1 MNVLIVDDQRLSR
14 SRLIQLVDW
23 QGLGI
28 KLAGEAANGQEALEK
43 IGDTDADLILTDV
56 RMPIMNGLLLIEK
69 AREQYGDDIGFI
81 VTSGYDE
88 FEYVRQSLRLT
99 VADYLLKPVDGGE
112 LNAVLSR
119 IVEARREQTARQE
132 AQLRHRQEQWLYY
145 VVEGV
150 FEGDTALME
159 AEAADAGFAETGRAY
174 AVAALEPDAG
184 LGADVLAGTLPAE
197 AVRIVI
203 RTRGV
208 WLAAIALPAENA
220 DDAGSRCRAA
230 GLTISSFEDKLAEWP
245 RLIRETIGR
254 TAGDGVS
261 RSTYAQTDG
270 QTVGLSDGQTSG
282 QSDGQTDGIFAGARG
297 GTPANRGTEADSSG
311 GYGGIGAERPDV
323 GMPDIRQAML
333 EMKAY
338 IDGHFRE
345 SLTLTELAKRLYISP
360 GYFCSLFRQATGV
373 NYLEYIASLRMDFAK
388 RLLTEDPSRRINE
401 VAELCGYQDLKYF
414 RKLFKRH
421 HGMTPMKLKEEAQGG
436 SLA

>member
-69 AREQYGDDIGFI
+69 AREQYGEDIGFI

-119 IVEARREQTARQE
+119 IIEARKEQTARQE
-132 AQLRHRQEQWLYY
+132 SQLRHRQEQWLYY

-159 AEAADAGFAETGRAY
+159 AEAADAGFVEAGRTY

-184 LGADVLAGTLPAE
+184 LGADVLACALPAE

-208 WLAAIALPAENA
+208 WLAAIALPAEKA

-245 RLIRETIGR
+245 RLIGETIGR

-261 RSTYAQTDG
+261 RSTGGRTDG
-270 QTVGLSDGQTSG
+270 QM
-282 QSDGQTDGIFAGARG
+282 DGQTDGVVALTGG

-311 GYGGIGAERPDV
+311 GYGGIGAVRPDA
-323 GMPDIRQAML
+323 GMPDIRQAMM

-436 SLA
+436 SPA

>member
-119 IVEARREQTARQE
+119 IIEARREQTARQE

-150 FEGDTALME
+150 FEGDTAL
-159 AEAADAGFAETGRAY
+159 
-174 AVAALEPDAG
+174 
-184 LGADVLAGTLPAE
+184 
-197 AVRIVI
+197 
-203 RTRGV
+203 
-208 WLAAIALPAENA
+208 
-220 DDAGSRCRAA
+220 
-230 GLTISSFEDKLAEWP
+230 
-245 RLIRETIGR
+245 
-254 TAGDGVS
+254 
-261 RSTYAQTDG
+261 
-270 QTVGLSDGQTSG
+270 
-282 QSDGQTDGIFAGARG
+282 
-297 GTPANRGTEADSSG
+297 
-311 GYGGIGAERPDV
+311 
-323 GMPDIRQAML
+323 
-333 EMKAY
+333 
-338 IDGHFRE
+338 
-345 SLTLTELAKRLYISP
+345 
-360 GYFCSLFRQATGV
+360 
-373 NYLEYIASLRMDFAK
+373 
-388 RLLTEDPSRRINE
+388 
-401 VAELCGYQDLKYF
+401 
-414 RKLFKRH
+414 
-421 HGMTPMKLKEEAQGG
+421 
-436 SLA
+436 